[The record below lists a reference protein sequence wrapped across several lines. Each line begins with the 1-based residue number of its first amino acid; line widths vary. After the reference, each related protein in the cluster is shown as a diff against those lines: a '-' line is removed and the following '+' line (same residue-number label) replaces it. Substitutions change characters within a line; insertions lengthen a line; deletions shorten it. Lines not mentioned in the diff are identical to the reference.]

1 MVLEITETDLWKKFL
16 ASRSPEL
23 REELVLRSV
32 ALVHFLLGRLG
43 ISQSMGMEY
52 EDLAHQGLLG
62 LIEAVDRYDPG
73 FGTKFSTY
81 ASVRIRGKV
90 LDYLRSSDWM
100 SRGARARVRTMQNAI
115 TELWEKNQHEPSE
128 DEIAAHLGIQLS
140 VVQQA
145 LDDANRVVLS
155 LDSLMSVGKDSDVS
169 LHETISDDGQPDPS
183 DLFSD
188 LEMRDRLAEAIQQ
201 ISQREQLVLSLYYV
215 EELTLKE
222 IGKVLEISESRVSQI
237 HAKAI
242 LNLKAVLSDG

>member
-16 ASRSPEL
+16 ETHSPEL

-32 ALVHFLLGRLG
+32 ALVHYLLGRLG
-43 ISQSMGMEY
+43 ISQDMGMEY

-62 LIEAVDRYDPG
+62 LIEAVDRYNPSY
-73 FGTKFSTY
+73 GTKFSTY

-100 SRGARARVRTMQNAI
+100 SRGARQRVRTLQNAI
-115 TELWEKNQHEPSE
+115 TSLWEKNQREPSE
-128 DEIAAHLGIQLS
+128 DEIAQHLGIQVG

-145 LDDANRVVLS
+145 LMDSNRVVLS
-155 LDSLMSVGKDSDVS
+155 LDSLMVNDKEGDLS
-169 LHETISDDGQPDPS
+169 LYEVIPDDGQPDPLE
-183 DLFSD
+183 LFSNA
-188 LEMRDRLAEAIQQ
+188 EMRDRLADAIRLL
-201 ISQREQLVLSLYYV
+201 SEREQLVLSLYYM

-242 LNLKAVLSDG
+242 LNLKAVLKDG